1 MAMGNVPYSVIVEVA
16 AAKDV
21 FLIPLPDDVMRRL
34 LQANRGLWRFTV
46 PAGTYRGQDQPYQT
60 LAAGVHIVAR
70 KDLPDDVVEQVTRVL
85 VESLPKFQEQF
96 AFMKATTPAVM
107 AQDVGIPFHPGSEK
121 YYRSKG
127 LLK

>member
-1 MAMGNVPYSVIVEVA
+1 MSRPEAGP
-16 AAKDV
+16 AKYT
-21 FLIPLPDDVMRRL
+21 IPRD
-34 LQANRGLWRFTV
+34 GIRFTV
-46 PAGTYRGQDQPYQT
+46 PAGTYRGQDQPYRT

-107 AQDVGIPFHPGSEK
+107 AQNVGIPFHPGAEK